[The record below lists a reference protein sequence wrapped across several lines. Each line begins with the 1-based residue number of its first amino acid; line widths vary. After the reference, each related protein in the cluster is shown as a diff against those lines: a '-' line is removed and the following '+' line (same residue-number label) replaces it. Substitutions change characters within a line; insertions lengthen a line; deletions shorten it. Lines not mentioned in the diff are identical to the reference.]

1 MLEVTFRIVDAR
13 SISPWNATV
22 GGSDG
27 VPTGGALYEAARTML
42 RASSTDVDHLRL
54 EGIEDSDSPGSISER
69 ACAQLPV
76 IRVRIMDATPA
87 PAPQPSLHERIV
99 RSPRMLVVGGVVV
112 AVAVLA
118 SVLVQSRQGP
128 VALSVTDAEHVS
140 AFEEVGFVQDWL
152 PKNFESRGSGAL
164 TMFGRSLTTWTDG
177 GAAMGTVGAT
187 RCSETVAALTNYFCG
202 ADVAV
207 DEQNTVPFGATFMR
221 QLAEQHVS
229 PAATAER
236 HNAAVKDAFDQFD
249 DDKSGFFDESES
261 KAFWTKSLPAM
272 EINNS
277 EMDSQLEALH
287 VAADADADGRITED
301 EFRLLYSQDKSPAAR
316 RRNLLQDIVHP
327 KAQSMSDGDT
337 DDGFEE
343 IYRCHIT
350 MTSDSQSKRPQAE
363 VLREMASDM
372 ARIGDDDIAGDLGHV
387 FMLHFR
393 TDGSIAHYQSFIRY
407 FTLKQWLRGD
417 TPHLDSADTEASYIY
432 DAAQVVEFFD
442 ELEAVLMEKKWT
454 TMMDRSYAK
463 LFGAHGAAGTAM
475 LERSA
480 SSRMLFYCD
489 LACVRG

>member
-1 MLEVTFRIVDAR
+1 MVEVTFQIVDAR
-13 SISPWNATV
+13 GVSPWNATV

-42 RASSTDVDHLRL
+42 RASCTDVDHLRL

-76 IRVRIMDATPA
+76 IRVRIMDATPPA
-87 PAPQPSLHERIV
+87 APQPSLHERIV
-99 RSPRMLVVGGVVV
+99 RSPRMLGGVA

-118 SVLVQSRQGP
+118 SVLAQSRQGP
-128 VALSVTDAEHVS
+128 VALSVTDAAHVS
-140 AFEEVGFVQDWL
+140 AFEEVGFVQEWL
-152 PKNFESRGSGAL
+152 PKNFEYRGSGAL
-164 TMFGRSLTTWTDG
+164 TMFGRSLATWTDG

-202 ADVAV
+202 ADVAT
-207 DEQNTVPFGATFMR
+207 DEQNAVPIGATFMR

-229 PAATAER
+229 PAAAAKR

-261 KAFWTKSLPAM
+261 KAFWTKSLRAM
-272 EINNS
+272 EMDVS

-287 VAADADADGRITED
+287 AAADADADGRISED
-301 EFRLLYSQDKSPAAR
+301 EFRLLHSQDQSPAAR
-316 RRNLLQDIVHP
+316 RRNLLQGIVHP
-327 KAQSMSDGDT
+327 NAQPMSDGNT
-337 DDGFEE
+337 DDGLEE

-350 MTSDSQSKRPQAE
+350 MTSDSQSKRPQTE
-363 VLREMASDM
+363 VLREMADGM
-372 ARIGDDDIAGDLGHV
+372 ARIGDDDIAGHLGHV

-393 TDGSIAHYQSFIRY
+393 KDGSIAHYQSFIKY

-417 TPHLDSADTEASYIY
+417 TPHLDSADAEASYIY
-432 DAAQVVEFFD
+432 DAAQVLEFFD
-442 ELEAVLMEKKWT
+442 ELEAVLVEKKWT

-463 LFGAHGAAGTAM
+463 LFGARGAAGTAV

-480 SSRMLFYCD
+480 SSRMHFYCD